1 MTVLMLVA
9 VSMIMVVIVV
19 TMVVITVSATDEG
32 QGLLQ
37 NSISDLHAAD
47 CLIEQVCKI
56 LVPILSRLFSPF
68 PKIFSVMKVVFNPVG
83 QQYPQ
88 LVDGGFLFHF
98 LQNPFDVIC
107 C

>member
-1 MTVLMLVA
+1 
-9 VSMIMVVIVV
+9 
-19 TMVVITVSATDEG
+19 
-32 QGLLQ
+32 
-37 NSISDLHAAD
+37 
-47 CLIEQVCKI
+47 
-56 LVPILSRLFSPF
+56 VPILSRLFSPF